1 MSIPEKEIEELKNMV
16 VEIFTNIN
24 FPVDS
29 FDTLGILQSS
39 DFYIGVFGSIFDVE
53 VFDASE
59 VTVVLK
65 RLDESA
71 KIQFLIDFLSE
82 SILGIDLDH
91 ISGFEILN
99 GNIVHIKN
107 FLQLII
113 AIINSG
119 DEGNGESS
127 RMSSPIKSKLSTNPK
142 NRSFS
147 EIGERTPSMKRLE
160 PCPLT
165 NLNQVKENKGDGLED
180 KDLISKDPRSHA
192 ITEDSQSQRQTAT
205 RNLSAQRNP
214 SLDQDPKVLNKKRVL
229 KEKQESIVP
238 PSKLKSDKMKR
249 VNAKKAKKVKS
260 GSRPQTMIPAPKRVV
275 KEISMTDYEDI
286 LQRNSVRVNNC
297 LQDFNFTHVFPCSK
311 NRARTKTLAS
321 QSLKQSSK
329 MTDLK
334 FQKMQKTIAEEK
346 ARYSEK
352 LREQTTRIVQEQL
365 TNKTDT
371 GLQGPEGATAIDGR
385 YGEGAARGGQAPE
398 QGHPRKH
405 RVLLQHSDPT
415 SA

>member
-59 VTVVLK
+59 VTVVIK

-127 RMSSPIKSKLSTNPK
+127 RLSSPLKSKLSTNPK

-147 EIGERTPSMKRLE
+147 ELGEQTPSMKRLE
-160 PCPLT
+160 AFPLT
-165 NLNQVKENKGDGLED
+165 NQNLVKEGKGECLED
-180 KDLISKDPRSHA
+180 KDSVNKDSRSQAIS
-192 ITEDSQSQRQTAT
+192 ENSQSQRQQA
-205 RNLSAQRNP
+205 ARNP
-214 SLDQDPKVLNKKRVL
+214 SLDQGPKIINKKRVI
-229 KEKQESIVP
+229 KEKPESIVP
-238 PSKLKSDKMKR
+238 HSKLKSDKKKR
-249 VNAKKAKKVKS
+249 VDVKKTKKVKS
-260 GSRPQTMIPAPKRVV
+260 KSRPQTMISAPKRVV

-286 LQRNSVRVNNC
+286 LHRNSVRVNNC

-311 NRARTKTLAS
+311 NRIRTKTLVS

-334 FQKMQKTIAEEK
+334 FQKMQRTIAEEK

-371 GLQGPEGATAIDGR
+371 SLQGQEGATAIDGR
-385 YGEGAARGGQAPE
+385 NGEGAAYGGQAPE
-398 QGHPRKH
+398 QGHSRKH